1 MSANKNFNYNY
12 AFVFYDVNEKRVAK
26 VFKICKKY
34 LVHYQKSVFRG
45 DITPSKLITLKNE
58 LKKTIVEDEDFICIV
73 KLLNGNVFGE
83 EVMGISESSEDLF
96 L

>member
-26 VFKICKKY
+26 VFKIWKKY

>member
-1 MSANKNFNYNY
+1 MNTNKNFNYNY

>member
-1 MSANKNFNYNY
+1 MGKSLNYNY
-12 AFVFYDVNEKRVAK
+12 AFVFYDINEKRVNK

-45 DITPSKLITLKNE
+45 AITPSKLIQLRQELKNI
-58 LKKTIVEDEDFICIV
+58 IVGEEDFVCII
-73 KLLNGNVFGE
+73 KLINGDVFE
-83 EVMGISESSEDLF
+83 EDTLGNFQSAENLF

>member
-1 MSANKNFNYNY
+1 MSKKNYKYNY

-45 DITPSKLITLKNE
+45 AITPSKMLELKNE
-58 LKKTIVEDEDFICIV
+58 LKKTIDEKEDFVCII
-73 KLLNGNVFGE
+73 KLLNSNTFEEESIGNQK
-83 EVMGISESSEDLF
+83 SAEDLF